1 MVGSLI
7 LSILS
12 FYGILILV
20 NIPAPFIG
28 LEFESGEKP
37 SLWYAPPGF
46 VIPIVWFVLFTLLG
60 IGRYNLIHA
69 NLNHY
74 QWWLYG
80 LAFLCASYAYYT
92 LGLAKLTNISALW
105 YGLIGNITVIIMAL
119 IVVAKIYPLHK
130 TVAYLTIPV
139 IIWTIYA
146 SIIVIGEMKLE
157 KHIQ

>member
-1 MVGSLI
+1 MGTSLI
-7 LSILS
+7 FSILS

-46 VIPIVWFVLFTLLG
+46 VIPIIWFVLFTLLG
-60 IGRYNLIHA
+60 IGRYHLIHA

-119 IVVAKIYPLHK
+119 VVVAKIYPLHK